1 MKSRT
6 VPQFRKATAKDA
18 AAIVTL
24 VNSAYRGEGSKQG
37 WTTEADLLGGQ
48 RVNAG
53 MILETLE
60 KSEKWFLL
68 GEIEGRLV
76 GSVLL
81 EKSGAELCYF
91 GMFAIDPTLQA
102 KGIGRAM
109 VAEAERFVRDDL
121 GCQVMEM
128 TVITVRSE
136 LIAWYERLGYK
147 KTGEVRPFPYG
158 DEKFGIP
165 KRPDL
170 ALGVFSKRLL

>member
-1 MKSRT
+1 MKSQT
-6 VPQFRKATAKDA
+6 PLQFRKATSKDA
-18 AAIVTL
+18 AAIMTL

-48 RVNAG
+48 RVNTE
-53 MILETLE
+53 MILETLA
-60 KSEKWFLL
+60 KPDKWFLL
-68 GEIEGRLV
+68 CELEGRLV

-81 EKSGAELCYF
+81 EKGSPELCYF

-109 VAEAERFVRDDL
+109 VAEAERFVSADL
-121 GCQVMEM
+121 GCRVMEM

-158 DEKFGIP
+158 DENFGIP

-170 ALGVFSKRLL
+170 ALGVFSKQLL